1 VRQICA
7 GCRQSYRPAA
17 HELHALGLERGQVD
31 EACIARGA
39 GCPACHGT
47 GYRGRV
53 GLFEIFLVHDAIR
66 TMIYDHVT
74 AASLCQQARRDGMR
88 TMREDGIRK
97 VLAGLT
103 TIEEVVSVTVGDHS

>member
-1 VRQICA
+1 LVRRICA
-7 GCRQSYRPAA
+7 QCRQPHRPAA
-17 HELHALGLERGQVD
+17 HELRALGLTAAG
-31 EACIARGA
+31 AAGAAFARGA

-53 GLFEIFLVHDAIR
+53 GLFEIFLVHDGIR
-66 TMIYDHVT
+66 AMIYDHVT
-74 AASLCQQARRDGMR
+74 AARLRLQARRDGMR

-103 TIEEVVSVTVGDHS
+103 TIEEVVSVTVGD